1 VGGYTRAP
9 DAFKD
14 LSATL
19 KISTLA
25 WKTVSKAYWQ
35 ANKDRAIGDC
45 PMGDIDADMNNA
57 MRLEVWLAPA
67 RKGGQVKVE
76 YVKE

>member
-1 VGGYTRAP
+1 
-9 DAFKD
+9 
-14 LSATL
+14 
-19 KISTLA
+19 
-25 WKTVSKAYWQ
+25 
-35 ANKDRAIGDC
+35 
-45 PMGDIDADMNNA
+45 MGDIDADMNNA